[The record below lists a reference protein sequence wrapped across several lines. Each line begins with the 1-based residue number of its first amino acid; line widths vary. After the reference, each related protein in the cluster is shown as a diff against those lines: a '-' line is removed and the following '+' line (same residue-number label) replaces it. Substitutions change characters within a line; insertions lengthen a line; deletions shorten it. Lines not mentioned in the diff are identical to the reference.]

1 MTACK
6 KRLLSDPV
14 IMTEN
19 KIAFIIAKMHSVA
32 LAIAEPFAVSALVLL
47 HPGTVTVWLE
57 TVFPY
62 IDEIILVNITLMIV
76 STYAAAG

>member
-1 MTACK
+1 
-6 KRLLSDPV
+6 
-14 IMTEN
+14 
-19 KIAFIIAKMHSVA
+19 MHSVA

-62 IDEIILVNITLMIV
+62 IDEIILVNISLMVV